1 MKGTIAMKYFVK
13 ACEEVILCK
22 VKFFKKDF
30 YDYDVPRLNKLKK
43 TDRAILIIRETG
55 TYLAID
61 KDFKSRDDW
70 DFYLSVI
77 DNWEDQEYLYINFN
91 IDKGEPSRITRET
104 AVDLINDFYIKHLQ
118 RAILAYS
125 KAEDKYYSPKGL
137 RSDMKCPR
145 IEDFGITRRE
155 YFNMRKGNAENVLL
169 NRDIKLEDLE
179 DYVKY

>member
-1 MKGTIAMKYFVK
+1 MKGTIAMRYFVK
-13 ACEEVILCK
+13 ACEDVILCK
-22 VKFFKKDF
+22 VKCFKTDF

-61 KDFKSRDDW
+61 KDFKSREDW

-91 IDKGEPSRITRET
+91 IDNGEPSRITRET

-145 IEDFGITRRE
+145 IEDFGITRGE
-155 YFNMRKGNAENVLL
+155 YFNLRKGNIENILL
-169 NRDIKLEDLE
+169 NRDIKSEDLE
-179 DYVKY
+179 DFVKY

>member
-1 MKGTIAMKYFVK
+1 MKGTIAMRYFVK
-13 ACEEVILCK
+13 ACENVILCK
-22 VKFFKKDF
+22 VKCFKTDF

-55 TYLAID
+55 TYL
-61 KDFKSRDDW
+61 
-70 DFYLSVI
+70 
-77 DNWEDQEYLYINFN
+77 YINFN
-91 IDKGEPSRITRET
+91 IDNGEPSRITRET

-118 RAILAYS
+118 RAILAHS
-125 KAEDKYYSPKGL
+125 KAEDEYYSPKGL

-145 IEDFGITRRE
+145 IEDFGITRGE

-169 NRDIKLEDLE
+169 NRDIKSDDLE